1 MSPRFAGEYWWPFGI
16 SNGLAGVLVT
26 WAEPRSIFVFFFG
39 ILDAMIAPTPFDILP
54 FLVLGSFSWTLFC
67 PFVDPLSWNGSISSG
82 LVGVLVTWAE
92 PRSIFDFLFLLNS

>member
-54 FLVLGSFSWTLFC
+54 FLVLGSFSWTLFVLLWILC
-67 PFVDPLSWNGSISSG
+67 RGTEVYRVALLACWLPGRS
-82 LVGVLVTWAE
+82 LVPSLT
-92 PRSIFDFLFLLNS
+92 FCFF

>member
-39 ILDAMIAPTPFDILP
+39 ILDAMIAPTPFDILFVDP
-54 FLVLGSFSWTLFC
+54 FC